1 MTDELLLEVSG
12 QVANLRINRQKQ
24 MNSIHPGLM
33 KELTAMFQKLDAD
46 DSVSVIVLSGVG
58 PHFGAGYDLKFDW
71 EGKYGREV
79 LGQRKMLQD
88 CVEFEF
94 APWRCTKPVIAM
106 VRGYCLAGSC
116 ELAMMCCITIAADTS
131 KFGEP
136 EIRFSTSPPAVVMPW
151 IVGLKKARE
160 LLYTGDL
167 IDAQEAHRIGMVNR
181 IYPEAELEAQTFHL
195 ARRMAAISPEGLKT
209 TKASINKGAE
219 IAGFLQAIDYGV
231 EQGAMLDAT
240 ETATYTKF
248 KEISSR
254 EGLTAAIRWREKQ
267 FEE

>member
-1 MTDELLLEVSG
+1 MTDELLLEVTG
-12 QVANLRINRQKQ
+12 KVAHIRINRQKQ

-33 KELTAMFQKLDAD
+33 KELSALFAKLDAD
-46 DSVSVIVLSGVG
+46 PNVSVIVLSGVG
-58 PHFGAGYDLKFDW
+58 SHFGAGYDLKFDW
-71 EGKYGREV
+71 EGTYGRAV

-94 APWRCTKPVIAM
+94 VPWRCTKPVIAM
-106 VRGYCLAGSC
+106 VRGFCLAGSC
-116 ELAMMCCITIAADTS
+116 ELAMMCCITIASDTS

-136 EIRFSTSPPAVVMPW
+136 EIRFSTSPPVVVMPW
-151 IVGLKKARE
+151 MVGLKKARE

-167 IDAQEAHRIGMVNR
+167 IDAQEALQVGMINR
-181 IYPEAELEAQTFHL
+181 VYPDAELEAQTMRL
-195 ARRMAAISPEGLKT
+195 ARRMAAISLEGLKT

-219 IAGFLQAIDYGV
+219 IQGFLQAVDYGV

-240 ETATYTKF
+240 ETATLKTF
-248 KEISSR
+248 MEIRGR

-267 FEE
+267 FED

>member
-1 MTDELLLEVSG
+1 MADELLLEISG
-12 QVANLRINRQKQ
+12 RIANLRINRPKA

-33 KELTAMFQKLDAD
+33 EELTAMFRKLDAD
-46 DSVSVIVLSGVG
+46 DAVSVIVLSGAG
-58 PHFGAGYDLKFDW
+58 SHFGAGYDLKFDW
-71 EGKYGREV
+71 EGRYGRAV

-88 CVEFEF
+88 CVEFEL
-94 APWRCTKPVIAM
+94 APWRCSKPVIAM
-106 VRGYCLAGSC
+106 VRGFCLAGSC
-116 ELAMMCCITIAADTS
+116 ELAMMCCITIASDNS
-131 KFGEP
+131 RFGEP

-167 IDAQEAHRIGMVNR
+167 IDAREAQQIGMVNR
-181 IYPEAELEAQTFHL
+181 IYPDAELEAQTFRF
-195 ARRMAAISPEGLKT
+195 ARRMAAISLEGLKT

-219 IAGFLQAIDYGV
+219 IAGFLQALDYGI

-240 ETATYTKF
+240 ETATLKTF
-248 KEISSR
+248 MEIRGR